1 MKTVIMGY
9 SGSGKSTLAAAIA
22 QKEQIPALYLDTVY
36 WLPGW
41 EPRDLEDQI
50 RQVKAFLAE
59 HENWVI
65 DGTYRK
71 VCFEERMEQADR
83 IVFLNFGRLAS
94 LCRAWKRYLRYKGKS
109 RVSMTEGCVE
119 KFDWNFFCWILWK
132 GRTKVHRERYEHVV
146 CSWPKK
152 TVVIKNQRQLTAFY
166 RENGLEMTE

>member
-41 EPRDLEDQI
+41 EPRDLEGQI

-65 DGTYRK
+65 DGNYRK

-83 IVFLNFGRLAS
+83 IVFLNFDRFAS

-109 RVSMTEGCVE
+109 RVSMTEGCEE

-132 GRTKVHRERYEHVV
+132 GRTKVHRERFVQVV
-146 CSWPKK
+146 RSWPQK

>member
-109 RVSMTEGCVE
+109 RVSMTEGCEE

>member
-109 RVSMTEGCVE
+109 RISMTEGCEE

>member
-109 RVSMTEGCVE
+109 RISMTEGCEE

-132 GRTKVHRERYEHVV
+132 GRTKVHRERYAQVV
-146 CSWPKK
+146 RSWPQK

>member
-22 QKEQIPALYLDTVY
+22 QKEQVPALYLDTVY

-41 EPRDLEDQI
+41 EPRDLEGQI

-109 RVSMTEGCVE
+109 RISMTEGCEE